1 MDDHLQSLQSSAL
14 TATRHAA
21 TLPTDLPFYR
31 AVDPRVSQQIDSISS
46 RVLHL
51 THQLLQLS
59 SSLNPNLPVRP
70 QETLQDPDCLMFHF
84 HSSVVDVMDHLFER
98 TVSSPSSVETHT
110 HTSFAFQKDS
120 CLDQALGRNKAPTI
134 TINKDSAPNPRVSV
148 LVLGGSCLT
157 EYIRK
162 RSSPMS
168 SITPPISKNPSFH
181 SHENL
186 TTAIHPGTLASLTN
200 TTQKSLWVIWMPMT
214 NLSRKPS
221 LFPMSLTHDVPS

>member
-148 LVLGGSCLT
+148 LILGGFMFDRIHQKTIISNVVYHAPHLKKPQLSFTRKPDNSDTPWYPCLT
-157 EYIRK
+157 HKYNAKVPLGYLDADDE
-162 RSSPMS
+162 
-168 SITPPISKNPSFH
+168 SF
-181 SHENL
+181 
-186 TTAIHPGTLASLTN
+186 A
-200 TTQKSLWVIWMPMT
+200 
-214 NLSRKPS
+214 
-221 LFPMSLTHDVPS
+221 